1 MEFELDSSHEKYI
14 KITITG
20 LIVKPE
26 LISVMAQLLQHP
38 EYLDKHTLWDL
49 REANMGLSIG
59 DLKEIIGVLRLYKP
73 QKKDFAN
80 KTALFVPGKFN
91 SAMAEMFVAMSKLL
105 PIKYRVFNDLKQ
117 AESYLCS

>member
-1 MEFELDSSHEKYI
+1 MDFELDSPHEKYI
-14 KITITG
+14 KITITE

-26 LISVMAQLLQHP
+26 LISVMAQILQHP
-38 EYLDKHTLWDL
+38 DYLDKQTLWDL
-49 REANMGLSIG
+49 REANMGLSIW
-59 DLKEIIGVLRLYKP
+59 DLKEIVGVLRLYKP
-73 QKKDFAN
+73 PKKDFAN
-80 KTALFVPGKFN
+80 KAALFVPGKFN